1 MLFQERTHLRPVFL
15 VALIIALVILLPQ
28 AKAGFTENPT
38 MDLKASSNSVGAT
51 DAVYTIHLEDPD
63 TTEDM
68 ASLSIA
74 IPAGYSIDQ
83 RFITSKPG
91 INAGSA
97 HGVCAS
103 WAGEN
108 IIITTTT
115 IGDLEISNSLVG
127 PVAQLIITEA
137 TSTTQGSLQVLLAG
151 SYAPLNH
158 GCFADLTT
166 VKGFFINPSK
176 PGTYTWAPSTANPKS
191 GPPVVMDPRPSYSQT
206 VIITGPSVTTTTSM
220 TTTTPELPGPE
231 IVLIALVALTFV
243 AAKGRRH

>member
-1 MLFQERTHLRPVFL
+1 MRSVIL
-15 VALIIALVILLPQ
+15 AACIIALVMLLPQ
-28 AKAGFTENPT
+28 AKASFTENPT
-38 MDLKASSNSVGAT
+38 MDLITSSSLAGAT

-68 ASLSIA
+68 ASLSIT

-97 HGVCAS
+97 QGVCAS

-115 IGDLEISNSLVG
+115 KGDLEISNSLVG
-127 PVAQLIITEA
+127 PVAQLILTEP
-137 TSTTQGSLQVLLAG
+137 TPTTQGSLQILLAG

-158 GCFADLTT
+158 GCFAELTT

-176 PGTYTWAPSTANPKS
+176 PGTYTWAPSTSSPKS
-191 GPPVVMDPRPSYSQT
+191 GPPVAMDPRPSFSQT

-220 TTTTPELPGPE
+220 TTATPELPGPE
-231 IVLIALVALTFV
+231 IALIATIALTV
-243 AAKGRRH
+243 LAAKSRRH